1 MRERQQRR
9 PGRAGAGGGSTA
21 ISSTTSDPV
30 REAAFGAL
38 DDAPSERAQ
47 HDHSCGPPPRL
58 SHERHE
64 YVEPREEH
72 ELPRQVEKQSPRA
85 DSWRAFHRATVSP
98 TVGSII
104 LNESYPDRA
113 NSTRVRLAATAAAD

>member
-72 ELPRQVEKQSPRA
+72 ELPRQVEKQSPACGQLESLPPRNRFA
-85 DSWRAFHRATVSP
+85 DRGIHHPERKLP
-98 TVGSII
+98 
-104 LNESYPDRA
+104 R
-113 NSTRVRLAATAAAD
+113 